1 MKATNHTKNVHTF
14 ICEQQVNSPRA
25 YVKLIQVEENK
36 VQNFLAVQAYFG
48 KQSKTKTMFIRASGY
63 DYELACSQDHKKSK
77 NKKKK
82 DNKSTVL

>member
-1 MKATNHTKNVHTF
+1 
-14 ICEQQVNSPRA
+14 
-25 YVKLIQVEENK
+25 
-36 VQNFLAVQAYFG
+36 
-48 KQSKTKTMFIRASGY
+48 MFIKAKGY